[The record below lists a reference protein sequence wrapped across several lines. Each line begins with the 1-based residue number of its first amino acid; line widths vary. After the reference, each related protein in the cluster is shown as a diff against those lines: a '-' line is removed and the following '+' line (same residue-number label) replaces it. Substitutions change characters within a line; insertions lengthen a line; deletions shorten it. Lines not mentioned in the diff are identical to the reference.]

1 MFVVTPVNIS
11 VLYKLE
17 SKHCKKFLKKTV
29 KPGKYIHVGDV
40 LCVQRPTFNN
50 DLYSKS
56 RL

>member
-29 KPGKYIHVGDV
+29 KQGKYIHVGDV